1 MSPCHLGNSMKIGD
15 KVTFKPHS
23 LLGETP
29 INGVYL
35 FPHTVTGRIVG
46 IHIAHRYCRVEY
58 SLGGGTFYECFKIL
72 KRSGGRKFENDS
84 GNQP

>member
-1 MSPCHLGNSMKIGD
+1 MKIGD
-15 KVTFKPHS
+15 KVTFKPCFFAADRYV
-23 LLGETP
+23 
-29 INGVYL
+29 NKAYL
-35 FPHTVTGRIVG
+35 SQRKVTGIVVG
-46 IHIAHRYCRVEY
+46 INLAHRFYRVKY